1 MRGITSSLITGLI
14 ILAVIFLF
22 VRPGSQ
28 GVSLVSTL
36 GTSLSNLFSSV
47 TGAGST
53 WTATSSTG
61 VSSKG

>member
-1 MRGITSSLITGLI
+1 MKGIASSLITGLI

-36 GTSLSNLFSSV
+36 GSSLSNLFGAV
-47 TGAGST
+47 TGGSS
-53 WTATSSTG
+53 WNTSS
-61 VSSKG
+61 SSS

>member
-1 MRGITSSLITGLI
+1 MKGIASSLVTGLI

-36 GTSLSNLFSSV
+36 GSSLTSLFGAV
-47 TGAGST
+47 TGGSS
-53 WTATSSTG
+53 WSASTTG
-61 VSSKG
+61 SKKA

>member
-1 MRGITSSLITGLI
+1 VKGIASSLITGLI

-36 GTSLSNLFSSV
+36 GSSLTNLFGAV
-47 TGAGST
+47 TGGSS
-53 WTATSSTG
+53 WSTSTK
-61 VSSKG
+61 KG